1 VKLDLA
7 ERNGRWLVLA
17 ASLLVCFGVWRW
29 AGTILVPEFTAQAV
43 AEGRPIGNNSDL
55 YPRWLGTRELLL
67 HGRDPYSA
75 DVTRQIQIGY
85 YGRQLDPKRPADP
98 IDQVAFAYPL
108 YVVFLLAP
116 SVTLSFASAAAIFRW
131 AQLLGTACSVP
142 LWMYAIGFRPPRLLV
157 FSGMILSIS
166 TFSAV
171 QEFHMQNLSAL
182 VILLLSAAAAAAV
195 HKWLWLSGFLLAL
208 STIKPQISGLL
219 ILWFVLWATG
229 RWRERKHLVWS
240 FVGTMTGLVGAAEA
254 VSPHWIGR
262 FLKAAA
268 EYQSYAA
275 NPSILQVLLPSLL
288 ATLLAATLV
297 ILLAFQCWR
306 WRKSA
311 AGSTDFGWALAWVSA
326 ATLTI
331 LPKLSAYNQPLLI
344 LALLVLVANYEI
356 IGRAGLL
363 PRAFIK
369 AAFGCQIWQWV
380 AALVLALASL
390 PIPAA
395 RLHSAVEVPLYTW
408 LSLPPITLL
417 AVILATFSLEGVGR
431 RAPSGAVPIP
441 QTLAAP
447 RE

>member
-7 ERNGRWLVLA
+7 GRNGRWLVLA

-43 AEGRPIGNNSDL
+43 AKGRPIGNNSDL

-67 HGRDPYSA
+67 HGRDPYGA

-85 YGRQLDPKRPADP
+85 YGRQLDPKKPADP

-116 SVTLSFASAAAIFRW
+116 SVNLSFASAAAIFRW

-219 ILWFVLWATG
+219 ILWFMLWAAG

-275 NPSILQVLLPSLL
+275 NPSILQALLPSLL

-297 ILLAFQCWR
+297 ILLAFRCWR
-306 WRKSA
+306 WRESA

-326 ATLTI
+326 VTLTI
-331 LPKLSAYNQPLLI
+331 LPKLAAYNQPLLI
-344 LALLVLVANYEI
+344 LALLVLVANYEF
-356 IGRAGLL
+356 IGKAGLL

-395 RLHSAVEVPLYTW
+395 RLHSAAEVPLYTW
-408 LSLPPITLL
+408 LSLTPITLL
-417 AVILATFSLEGVGR
+417 AVIIATFPLERTGR
-431 RAPSGAVPIP
+431 RTAAVPIP

>member
-7 ERNGRWLVLA
+7 GRNGRWLVLA

-43 AEGRPIGNNSDL
+43 AKGRPIGNNSDL

-67 HGRDPYSA
+67 HGRDPYGA

-85 YGRQLDPKRPADP
+85 YGRQLDPKKPADP

-116 SVTLSFASAAAIFRW
+116 SVNLSFASAAAIFRW

-219 ILWFVLWATG
+219 ILWFMLWAAG

-275 NPSILQVLLPSLL
+275 NPSILQALLPSLL

-297 ILLAFQCWR
+297 ILLAFRCWR
-306 WRKSA
+306 WRESA

-326 ATLTI
+326 VTLTI
-331 LPKLSAYNQPLLI
+331 LPKLAAYNQPLLI
-344 LALLVLVANYEI
+344 LALLVLVANYEF
-356 IGRAGLL
+356 IGKAGLL

-395 RLHSAVEVPLYTW
+395 RLHSAAEVPLYTW
-408 LSLPPITLL
+408 LSLTPITLL
-417 AVILATFSLEGVGR
+417 AVIIATFPLERTGLR
-431 RAPSGAVPIP
+431 TAAVPIP

>member
-1 VKLDLA
+1 MKLDLA
-7 ERNGRWLVLA
+7 GRNGRWLVLA

-43 AEGRPIGNNSDL
+43 AKGRPIGNNSDL

-67 HGRDPYSA
+67 HGRDPYGA

-85 YGRQLDPKRPADP
+85 YGRQLDPKKPADP

-116 SVTLSFASAAAIFRW
+116 SVNLSFASAAAIFRW

-219 ILWFVLWATG
+219 ILWFMLWAAG

-275 NPSILQVLLPSLL
+275 NPSILQALLPSLL

-297 ILLAFQCWR
+297 ILLAFRCWR
-306 WRKSA
+306 WRESA

-326 ATLTI
+326 VTLTI
-331 LPKLSAYNQPLLI
+331 LPKLAAYNQPLLI
-344 LALLVLVANYEI
+344 LALLVLVANYEF
-356 IGRAGLL
+356 IGKAGLL

-395 RLHSAVEVPLYTW
+395 RLHSAAEVPLYTW
-408 LSLPPITLL
+408 LSLTPITLL
-417 AVILATFSLEGVGR
+417 AVIIATFPLERTGR
-431 RAPSGAVPIP
+431 RTAAVPIP

>member
-1 VKLDLA
+1 MKLDLA
-7 ERNGRWLVLA
+7 ERNGQWLVLA

-29 AGTILVPEFTAQAV
+29 AETILVPEFTAQAI
-43 AEGRPIGNNSDL
+43 AKGRPIGNNSDL
-55 YPRWLGTRELLL
+55 YPWWLGARELLL

-75 DVTRQIQIGY
+75 GVTRQIQAGY
-85 YGRQLDPKRPADP
+85 YGRPLDSKNPADP

-116 SVTLSFASAAAIFRW
+116 TVTLSFAAAAEVFRW

-142 LWMYAIGFRPPRLLV
+142 LWMYAIGFRPSRLLV
-157 FSGMILSIS
+157 LSGMILSIS

-182 VILLLSAAAAAAV
+182 VILLLAAAAAAAV
-195 HKWLWLSGFLLAL
+195 RNWLWLSGFLLAL

-219 ILWFVLWATG
+219 ILWFVLWAAG
-229 RWRERKHLVWS
+229 RWQERKHLVWS

-254 VSPHWIGR
+254 ILPHWIGR
-262 FLKAAA
+262 FLKAAG

-275 NPSILQVLLPSLL
+275 NPSILQVLLPSFL
-288 ATLLAATLV
+288 ATLLAVALV
-297 ILLAFQCWR
+297 IVLAFHCWR
-306 WRKSA
+306 WKESA
-311 AGSTDFGWALAWVSA
+311 AGSSAFGWALAWVSA
-326 ATLTI
+326 VTLVI

-344 LALLVLVANYEI
+344 LALLVLLAKYEA
-356 IGRAGLL
+356 IGKASLL

-380 AALVLALASL
+380 VALVLALGSL
-390 PIPAA
+390 AIPAA
-395 RLHSAVEVPLYTW
+395 RLHSAAEVPLYTW

-417 AVILATFSLEGVGR
+417 AVIVATSSLEGAGR
-431 RAPSGAVPIP
+431 HTPSTAVPIP
-441 QTLAAP
+441 QTLAAR

>member
-1 VKLDLA
+1 
-7 ERNGRWLVLA
+7 
-17 ASLLVCFGVWRW
+17 
-29 AGTILVPEFTAQAV
+29 
-43 AEGRPIGNNSDL
+43 
-55 YPRWLGTRELLL
+55 
-67 HGRDPYSA
+67 
-75 DVTRQIQIGY
+75 
-85 YGRQLDPKRPADP
+85 
-98 IDQVAFAYPL
+98 
-108 YVVFLLAP
+108 
-116 SVTLSFASAAAIFRW
+116 
-131 AQLLGTACSVP
+131 
-142 LWMYAIGFRPPRLLV
+142 MYAIGFRPPRLLV

-182 VILLLSAAAAAAV
+182 VILLLAAAAAAAV

-219 ILWFVLWATG
+219 ILWFVLWAAG

-254 VSPHWIGR
+254 ISPHWIGR

-275 NPSILQVLLPSLL
+275 NPSILQVLLPSLV
-288 ATLLAATLV
+288 ATLV
-297 ILLAFQCWR
+297 AAALMILLAFQCWR
-306 WRKSA
+306 CRESA
-311 AGSTDFGWALAWVSA
+311 AASTDWALASVSA
-326 ATLTI
+326 VTLAI

-344 LALLVLVANYEI
+344 LALLVLLANYEN
-356 IGRAGLL
+356 IGKAGLL
-363 PRAFIK
+363 SRAFMK

-380 AALVLALASL
+380 AALVLALGSL
-390 PIPAA
+390 LIPTA
-395 RLHSAVEVPLYTW
+395 RLHSAAEVPLYTW

-417 AVILATFSLEGVGR
+417 AVIVTTFSLEGAAR
-431 RAPSGAVPIP
+431 RTTSAAVPIP

>member
-7 ERNGRWLVLA
+7 GRNGQWLVLT

-29 AGTILVPEFTAQAV
+29 AETILVPEFTAQAV
-43 AEGRPIGNNSDL
+43 AKGRPIGNNSDL
-55 YPRWLGTRELLL
+55 YPWWLGARELLL

-75 DVTRQIQIGY
+75 DVTRQIQVGY
-85 YGRQLDPKRPADP
+85 YGRQLDSKNPADP

-108 YVVFLLAP
+108 YVIFLLAP
-116 SVTLSFASAAAIFRW
+116 SLTLPFASAAEVFRW

-142 LWMYAIGFRPPRLLV
+142 LWMYAIGFRAPRLLV

-182 VILLLSAAAAAAV
+182 VILVLAAAAAAAV

-208 STIKPQISGLL
+208 ATIKPQISGLL
-219 ILWFVLWATG
+219 ILWFVLWAAG

-254 VSPHWIGR
+254 ISPHWIGR

-288 ATLLAATLV
+288 ATLVAAALV

-306 WRKSA
+306 CRESA
-311 AGSTDFGWALAWVSA
+311 AASTDFGWALAWVSA
-326 ATLTI
+326 VTLAI

-344 LALLVLVANYEI
+344 LALLVLLANYEN
-356 IGRAGLL
+356 IGKAGLL
-363 PRAFIK
+363 SRAFMK

-380 AALVLALASL
+380 AALVLALGSL
-390 PIPAA
+390 LIPTA
-395 RLHSAVEVPLYTW
+395 RLHSAAEVPLYTW

-417 AVILATFSLEGVGR
+417 AVIVATFSLEGAGR
-431 RAPSGAVPIP
+431 RTPSAAVPIP

>member
-1 VKLDLA
+1 MKLDLA
-7 ERNGRWLVLA
+7 GRNGRWLVLA

-43 AEGRPIGNNSDL
+43 AKGRPIGNNSDL

-67 HGRDPYSA
+67 HGRDPYGA

-85 YGRQLDPKRPADP
+85 YGRQLDPKKPADP

-116 SVTLSFASAAAIFRW
+116 SVNLSFASAAAIFRW

-219 ILWFVLWATG
+219 ILWFMLWAAG

-275 NPSILQVLLPSLL
+275 NPSILQALLPSLL

-297 ILLAFQCWR
+297 ILLAFRCWR
-306 WRKSA
+306 WRETA

-326 ATLTI
+326 VTLTI
-331 LPKLSAYNQPLLI
+331 LPKLAAYNQPLLI
-344 LALLVLVANYEI
+344 LALLVLVANYEF
-356 IGRAGLL
+356 IGKAGLL

-395 RLHSAVEVPLYTW
+395 RLHSAAEVPLYTW
-408 LSLPPITLL
+408 LSLTPITLL
-417 AVILATFSLEGVGR
+417 AVIIATFPLERTGR
-431 RAPSGAVPIP
+431 RTAAVPIP

>member
-1 VKLDLA
+1 MKLDLA
-7 ERNGRWLVLA
+7 GRNGRWLVLA

-43 AEGRPIGNNSDL
+43 AKGRPIGNNSDL

-67 HGRDPYSA
+67 HGRDPYGA

-85 YGRQLDPKRPADP
+85 YGRQLDPKKPADP

-116 SVTLSFASAAAIFRW
+116 SVNLSFASAAAIFRW

-219 ILWFVLWATG
+219 ILWFMLWAAG

-275 NPSILQVLLPSLL
+275 NPSILQALLPSLL

-297 ILLAFQCWR
+297 ILLAFRCWR
-306 WRKSA
+306 WRESA

-326 ATLTI
+326 VTLTI
-331 LPKLSAYNQPLLI
+331 LPKLAAYNQPLLI
-344 LALLVLVANYEI
+344 LALLVLVANYEF
-356 IGRAGLL
+356 IGKAGLL

-395 RLHSAVEVPLYTW
+395 RLHSAAEVPLYTW
-408 LSLPPITLL
+408 LSLTPITLL
-417 AVILATFSLEGVGR
+417 AVIIATFPLERTGLR
-431 RAPSGAVPIP
+431 TAAVPIP

>member
-1 VKLDLA
+1 
-7 ERNGRWLVLA
+7 
-17 ASLLVCFGVWRW
+17 
-29 AGTILVPEFTAQAV
+29 
-43 AEGRPIGNNSDL
+43 
-55 YPRWLGTRELLL
+55 
-67 HGRDPYSA
+67 
-75 DVTRQIQIGY
+75 
-85 YGRQLDPKRPADP
+85 
-98 IDQVAFAYPL
+98 
-108 YVVFLLAP
+108 
-116 SVTLSFASAAAIFRW
+116 
-131 AQLLGTACSVP
+131 
-142 LWMYAIGFRPPRLLV
+142 
-157 FSGMILSIS
+157 
-166 TFSAV
+166 
-171 QEFHMQNLSAL
+171 
-182 VILLLSAAAAAAV
+182 
-195 HKWLWLSGFLLAL
+195 
-208 STIKPQISGLL
+208 
-219 ILWFVLWATG
+219 
-229 RWRERKHLVWS
+229 
-240 FVGTMTGLVGAAEA
+240 
-254 VSPHWIGR
+254 
-262 FLKAAA
+262 
-268 EYQSYAA
+268 
-275 NPSILQVLLPSLL
+275 VLLPSLL